1 MCGAGLGVGI
11 AKIKLKNFPTRKG
24 NERKSMENLLWIMK
38 NEEKELRG
46 KAEINPRGKKNSHR
60 SDHYAGCFKRQIK
73 KRLILG

>member
-1 MCGAGLGVGI
+1 MGI

-46 KAEINPRGKKNSHR
+46 KA
-60 SDHYAGCFKRQIK
+60 
-73 KRLILG
+73 